1 MKHGAKH
8 GAKNLKTWG
17 KIMLFGAKMKG
28 GTECQKNAAVISSIV
43 SIFRRVCRLTQYI
56 PVMPTFFMN
65 ITILRK
71 NKRNGAR
78 RPSAKKQRL
87 RTPPGEIIRK
97 NYLISAQSSMEGSEE
112 RTVISRFSLMTVR
125 VT

>member
-1 MKHGAKH
+1 
-8 GAKNLKTWG
+8 
-17 KIMLFGAKMKG
+17 
-28 GTECQKNAAVISSIV
+28 
-43 SIFRRVCRLTQYI
+43 
-56 PVMPTFFMN
+56 MPTFFMN

>member
-1 MKHGAKH
+1 MKQG
-8 GAKNLKTWG
+8 GKNLKKG
-17 KIMLFGAKMKG
+17 AKSCFLGAKMKG

-56 PVMPTFFMN
+56 AVMPTFFMN

-97 NYLISAQSSMEGSEE
+97 I
-112 RTVISRFSLMTVR
+112 I
-125 VT
+125 